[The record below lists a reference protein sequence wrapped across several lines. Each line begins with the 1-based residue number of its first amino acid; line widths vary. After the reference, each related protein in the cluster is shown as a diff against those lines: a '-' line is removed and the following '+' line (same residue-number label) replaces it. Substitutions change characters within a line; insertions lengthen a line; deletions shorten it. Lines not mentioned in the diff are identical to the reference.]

1 MMHYLAAALRHA
13 RSGLRR
19 LLGGRDAR
27 AVLIH
32 GPVGEAMSMAGKQF
46 TIPPREMDFIHDA
59 PGPFI
64 HARAMVWVTNL
75 VIDLKLQLAG
85 HKPQEPITMERLN
98 IWTQLYNE
106 LARCE
111 GPREPR

>member
-1 MMHYLAAALRHA
+1 
-13 RSGLRR
+13 
-19 LLGGRDAR
+19 
-27 AVLIH
+27 
-32 GPVGEAMSMAGKQF
+32 
-46 TIPPREMDFIHDA
+46 
-59 PGPFI
+59 
-64 HARAMVWVTNL
+64 MVWVTNL